1 MPIEWVGQITRVY
14 VNRFYNSKYRV
25 QQAIA
30 QGTYISI
37 GKKPHVSTSNST
49 QPTDN
54 TWQTFHFRYI
64 KYAVN
69 KP

>member
-54 TWQTFHFRYI
+54 T
-64 KYAVN
+64 
-69 KP
+69 